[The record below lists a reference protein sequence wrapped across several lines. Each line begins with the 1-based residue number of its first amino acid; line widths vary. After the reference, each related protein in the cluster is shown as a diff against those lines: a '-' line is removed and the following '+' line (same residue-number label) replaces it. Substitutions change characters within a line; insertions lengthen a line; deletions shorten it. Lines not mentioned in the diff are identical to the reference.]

1 MARDN
6 AMEEQPAGYETQD
19 QPPPYRPPEIQARAV
34 LVVQLLMC
42 MLCAGVF
49 QLIAYAAG
57 WQSALE
63 LSPDADPGLRW
74 QARLELGLGH
84 FFAFSV
90 AGFLTLRLFYRSIT
104 GTGPDWPDYLRAR
117 RAPALTL
124 SGLAL
129 LLMTVSIPFVLYS
142 LQINRAI
149 PIPDSFR
156 EAEEQAELM
165 LGGLLIMDSPL
176 ELLANL
182 VVIALLPAI
191 GEELVFRGVVQQQL
205 MRRIANP
212 WVALAVSAAV
222 FSFFHFQFEGFI
234 ARFILGF
241 LLGWLFWKT
250 QNFWIP
256 ALAHFFNNGFQV
268 VGQYLYGKEVSA
280 IDFEQDVEVPW
291 FLALVSAFLVW
302 VTMRLIAQIAD
313 RQVHTNGG

>member
-1 MARDN
+1 
-6 AMEEQPAGYETQD
+6 MEEQPAGYDTQD
-19 QPPPYRPPEIQARAV
+19 QPPQYRPPEVQARAV
-34 LVVQLLMC
+34 LVVQLLLC
-42 MLCAGVF
+42 ILCAGAF

-57 WQSALE
+57 WHSALE
-63 LSPDADPGLRW
+63 LSPDATPELRW
-74 QARLELGLGH
+74 QARMELGLGH

-90 AGFLTLRLFYRSIT
+90 AGFLTVWLFYRNLT
-104 GTGPDWPDYLRAR
+104 GAGSDWPDYLRAR
-117 RAPALTL
+117 RAPSLPLA
-124 SGLAL
+124 GLAL

-165 LGGLLIMDSPL
+165 IGGLLIMDSPL

-182 VVIALLPAI
+182 LVIALLPAI

-205 MRRIANP
+205 MRRMAHP
-212 WVALAVSAAV
+212 WAGLAVSAAI

-250 QNFWIP
+250 QNFWVP
-256 ALAHFFNNGFQV
+256 VLAHFFNNGFQV
-268 VGQYLYGKEVSA
+268 LGQYLYGKEVSA

-291 FLALVSAFLVW
+291 FLAAISVFLVW
-302 VTMRLIAQIAD
+302 VTMRLIGQITT
-313 RQVHTNGG
+313 RPTETGSS